1 MHTEPST
8 QPDHHGE
15 AALPPG
21 KLLVS
26 TTDTRGVITYCN
38 DAFIEASG
46 FSREA
51 LVGQPHSVVR
61 HPDMPAEVYR
71 DMWATLKKR
80 EPWIGVLK
88 NRFSHARHCW
98 VQIGVT
104 PIVEGQHVV
113 AYRAVH
119 TAASR
124 DQVRAAEALYATL
137 LAEQRASRPVHH
149 LQAGA
154 IVRKDMAGR
163 LSRFVHP
170 TMKTQTYLLTS
181 GLAAAGMV
189 TGVIIDGGASS
200 ITPVRTAIGLAA
212 CVAFGALAEYRMRF
226 MFIYPLRRLLGAATR
241 LAMGDLT
248 QKVENTWKPTGVVGK
263 LEQSVNQVSLNM
275 RAIVGDARDQM
286 ARMSAATVTVSEGSQ
301 KLSARAESQAASL
314 EQSAASMQH
323 IAANVRQ
330 TADAARQAATSAG
343 QARAITEESGRAVE
357 AMTVTM
363 QGITEASR
371 KIGEIIQVIE
381 GISFQT
387 NILALNAAVEAA
399 RAGEHGRGFAVVA
412 SEVRNLAG
420 RAATAA
426 KEIAGLIVD
435 STQKVQEGCQLTE
448 TAREKMQQAVQAV
461 RDVNVLI
468 DEINTA
474 TGEQSTGIAEI
485 KQALDHIEA
494 LTQQD
499 SALVNHF
506 SISANTLGR
515 NAETVIETVGAFRI

>member
-1 MHTEPST
+1 VHTESST
-8 QPDHHGE
+8 RPNQQGE

-46 FSREA
+46 LSREA
-51 LVGQPHSVVR
+51 LIGQPHNVVR
-61 HPDMPAEVYR
+61 HPEMPAEVYR

-80 EPWIGVLK
+80 EPWVGVLK
-88 NRFSHARHCW
+88 NRFSHGRHCW
-98 VQIGVT
+98 VQTGVT

-124 DQVRAAEALYATL
+124 DQIRAAEALYATL
-137 LAEQRASRPVHH
+137 LAEQRAGRQAHH
-149 LQAGA
+149 LQGGT

-163 LSRFVHP
+163 LARFVHP

-189 TGVIIDGGASS
+189 TGVLIDGGAA

-212 CVAFGALAEYRMRF
+212 CVAFGVLAEYRMRF

-286 ARMSAATVTVSEGSQ
+286 ARMSAATATVSEGSQ
-301 KLSARAESQAASL
+301 TLSARAESQAASL

-343 QARAITEESGRAVE
+343 QARAITEDSGRAVE

-420 RAATAA
+420 RAAMAA

-474 TGEQSTGIAEI
+474 SGEQSAGIAEI

-515 NAETVIETVGAFRI
+515 NAQTVMETVSAFRI